1 MSTYLWLVTTIILIG
16 GAVAGGI
23 GVYYYK
29 YDLSQKE
36 DGEQIDSERSQETQQ
51 LDSDKANN

>member
-29 YDLSQKE
+29 YDLSAKE